1 MKPSFSLIALIGI
14 VLAVPS
20 ARSEDILTATGPATA
35 TVSADNAYLSARDPI
50 LCGVSPKGKD
60 LISAS
65 AALSKEVESLDLLLE
80 ALSPG
85 QNKMLEKIINQGSVE
100 DLIAIEGIAEGR
112 AKIIIAERP
121 YREVKELMLIKGFG
135 YATVASVI
143 MHGSNL
149 KP

>member
-1 MKPSFSLIALIGI
+1 MKPSLILITLIGFAL
-14 VLAVPS
+14 VAHTTC
-20 ARSEDILTATGPATA
+20 AKDIPTPAT
-35 TVSADNAYLSARDPI
+35 SAKTTASAPI
-50 LCGVSPKGKD
+50 LCGVAPKSKD

-65 AALSKEVESLDLLLE
+65 TALSKEIESLDLLLE
-80 ALSPG
+80 VLSKK
-85 QNKMLEKIINQGSVE
+85 QNKMLEKIINQGSIEELVE
-100 DLIAIEGIAEGR
+100 IDGIAEGR

-149 KP
+149 KR